1 MELGLTQLGLSPE
14 MLALMAMAL
23 IIGGAATG
31 FLAGLLGIGGG
42 AILVPIIYEA
52 FTLLGV
58 DEAIRMQM
66 VLGTVLGIIAPTAL
80 RSFSAHYARGA
91 VDTSVLWR
99 LGPYVIAGVILGVL
113 VAKGASSRVLQGIW
127 VVCGGLMALKMAFG
141 RDDWRLG
148 DGLPKG
154 WASEVVGFVIGVFS
168 ALMSIG
174 GGAFMTTFLTLYG
187 RPILPAVAT
196 SSGFGPLIAIP
207 GVIGFGWAGWHE
219 PNVPPLSLG
228 YVNLL
233 AVALVIPSS
242 LLTAPLGVR
251 VAHAFTRRQ
260 LELAFAAFL
269 GVVVIRFVFSLFG

>member
-1 MELGLTQLGLSPE
+1 MDLGLTSGE
-14 MLALMAMAL
+14 MALMAGAL
-23 IIGGAATG
+23 IVGGTATG

-52 FTLLGV
+52 FTLIGV
-58 DEAIRMQM
+58 DESIRMQM
-66 VLGTVLGIIAPTAL
+66 VLGTVLGIIAPTAM
-80 RSFSAHYARGA
+80 RSFQAHYARGA

-99 LGPYVIAGVILGVL
+99 LGPWVIAGVVLGVL

-148 DGLPKG
+148 NALPKG
-154 WASEVVGFVIGVFS
+154 WASEIVGFFIGMFS
-168 ALMSIG
+168 ALMSVG

-196 SSGFGPLIAIP
+196 SAGFGPLIAIP
-207 GVIGFGWAGWHE
+207 GVLGFIWAGWSD
-219 PNVPPLSLG
+219 PNVPALSLG

-233 AVALVIPSS
+233 AVGLVIPSS

-269 GVVVIRFVFSLFG
+269 GVVVIRFAFSLLA

>member
-1 MELGLTQLGLSPE
+1 MDLGLSPGA
-14 MLALMAMAL
+14 LALMAAAL
-23 IIGGAATG
+23 VIGGAATG

-52 FTLLGV
+52 FALLGV

-66 VLGTVLGIIAPTAL
+66 VLGTVLGIIAPTAV
-80 RSFSAHYARGA
+80 RSFHAHYARGA

-99 LGPYVIAGVILGVL
+99 LGPWVVVGVIVGVL
-113 VAKGASSRVLQGIW
+113 VAKGASSRALQGIW
-127 VVCGGLMALKMAFG
+127 AVCGSLMALKMAFG
-141 RDDWRLG
+141 RDEWRLG
-148 DGLPKG
+148 NALPKG
-154 WASEVVGFVIGVFS
+154 WASEIVGFLIGVFS

-196 SSGFGPLIAIP
+196 SSGFGPIIAIP
-207 GVIGFGWAGWHE
+207 GVIGFIWAGQDVAGLPAFSW
-219 PNVPPLSLG
+219 G

-242 LLTAPLGVR
+242 LLTAPIGVR
-251 VAHAFTRRQ
+251 VAHAFSRRQ

-269 GVVVIRFVFSLFG
+269 GVVALRFLLNLVV

>member
-1 MELGLTQLGLSPE
+1 MDLPLTIGAIAV
-14 MLALMAMAL
+14 MALAL
-23 IIGGAATG
+23 IVGGAATG

-52 FTLLGV
+52 FVLLGV

-80 RSFSAHYARGA
+80 RSFHAHSARGA

-99 LGPYVIAGVILGVL
+99 LGPYVMLGVVVGIFV
-113 VAKGASSRVLQGIW
+113 VAGASSRVLQGIW
-127 VVCGGLMALKMAFG
+127 VVVGSLMALKMAFG

-148 DGLPKG
+148 DDLPKG
-154 WASEVVGFVIGVFS
+154 WASEVVGFLIGVFS
-168 ALMSIG
+168 ALMSVG
-174 GGAFMTTFLTLYG
+174 GGAFMTTFMTLYG
-187 RPILPAVAT
+187 RPILHAVAT

-207 GVIGFGWAGWHE
+207 GVIGFMWAGWHA
-219 PNVPPLSLG
+219 PNLPPFSLG
-228 YVNLL
+228 YVNWL

-242 LLTAPLGVR
+242 LLTAPIGVR
-251 VAHAFTRRQ
+251 VAHAFSRRQ

-269 GVVVIRFVFSLFG
+269 AVVVVRFLFSLFG